1 MLGMGFWVNR
11 PAGDPSAREVD
22 VEKMLNIPW
31 ERQDWHHDCLCKDAP
46 RDLIAAIGSHYERM
60 FIIPSMNLIVVRQGR
75 ESRFSVSRFFRLC
88 LPQDQPPQQFPHS
101 SSTA

>member
-1 MLGMGFWVNR
+1 MLGMGFWMNR
-11 PAGDPSAREVD
+11 TAGDPSAREVD

-60 FIIPSMNLIVVRQGR
+60 FIIPSMKLIVGRHGR
-75 ESRFSVSRFFRLC
+75 EANFSEVRLFRSILC
-88 LPQDQPPQQFPHS
+88 EDQSHKVFGPS
-101 SSTA
+101 SS